1 MAETGDRTD
10 PIQAFRFTVSF
21 DDLPVAGFT
30 EVSGLDVEIEILEH
44 VEGGL
49 NDHVHRLPTRAKTGT
64 LTLKRG
70 IVDRRVWDWCWDTV
84 QGRIVR
90 RGGTISVRPPDGGAP
105 VLAFEF
111 RRALPGRWIG
121 PTLDATSSAVD
132 RKSCRGRVCQSVEVP
147 GVPVT

>member
-90 RGGTISVRPPDGGAP
+90 RGGTISVRPPLRTVPPGDRQPPGA
-105 VLAFEF
+105 
-111 RRALPGRWIG
+111 
-121 PTLDATSSAVD
+121 D
-132 RKSCRGRVCQSVEVP
+132 RKSTRLNSSH
-147 GVPVT
+147 

>member
-49 NDHVHRLPTRAKTGT
+49 NDHVPRLPTRANTRT

-70 IVDRRVWDWCWDTV
+70 ILHRRVWARCWDPV
-84 QGRIVR
+84 PVRILR
-90 RGGTISVRPPDGGAP
+90 RAGPPPLPPPDARAP
-105 VLAFEF
+105 SQAQPPVGQQ
-111 RRALPGRWIG
+111 RA
-121 PTLDATSSAVD
+121 S
-132 RKSCRGRVCQSVEVP
+132 
-147 GVPVT
+147 

>member
-49 NDHVHRLPTRAKTGT
+49 NDHVHRLPTRAQTGT
-64 LTLKRG
+64 LPLKRG
-70 IVDRRVWDWCWDTV
+70 IVDRRAWDWCRDTV
-84 QGRIVR
+84 QVRIVR
-90 RGGTISVRPPDGGAP
+90 RR
-105 VLAFEF
+105 
-111 RRALPGRWIG
+111 G
-121 PTLDATSSAVD
+121 PTPPRQ
-132 RKSCRGRVCQSVEVP
+132 RKGVVQGRRGS
-147 GVPVT
+147 

>member
-70 IVDRRVWDWCWDTV
+70 IVDSRVWDWCWDTV
-84 QGRIVR
+84 QGRNEI
-90 RGGTISVRPPDGGAP
+90 G
-105 VLAFEF
+105 
-111 RRALPGRWIG
+111 RATCRER
-121 PTLDATSSAVD
+121 V
-132 RKSCRGRVCQSVEVP
+132 CRGVECTVAD
-147 GVPVT
+147 G

>member
-30 EVSGLDVEIEILEH
+30 EVSGLDVELEILEH

-64 LTLKRG
+64 LTPKRG
-70 IVDRRVWDWCWDTV
+70 IVDRRVWDRCRDTV

-90 RGGTISVRPPDGGAP
+90 RGGPCPLRPPGGGAP
-105 VLAFEF
+105 GPALHVP
-111 RRALPGRWIG
+111 RALP
-121 PTLDATSSAVD
+121 A
-132 RKSCRGRVCQSVEVP
+132 
-147 GVPVT
+147 